1 MAAGVVIGYT
11 VPQIGHLINSFK
23 FISVSLPIAIGLIWM
38 MYPPL
43 ASSQL
48 PQYWQGRD
56 RKEDDKSI
64 PRLELDRGTIFDV
77 RIGLDIPTRSSAFQ
91 GWSYHSRSCQMYR
104 HGSCLEHA
112 CRRKQ

>member
-1 MAAGVVIGYT
+1 MPDNPTSDMLGSLYSLKQALPVWIFVTMARGVVVGYT

-43 ASSQL
+43 RSSQL

-56 RKEDDKSI
+56 
-64 PRLELDRGTIFDV
+64 
-77 RIGLDIPTRSSAFQ
+77 
-91 GWSYHSRSCQMYR
+91 
-104 HGSCLEHA
+104 
-112 CRRKQ
+112 